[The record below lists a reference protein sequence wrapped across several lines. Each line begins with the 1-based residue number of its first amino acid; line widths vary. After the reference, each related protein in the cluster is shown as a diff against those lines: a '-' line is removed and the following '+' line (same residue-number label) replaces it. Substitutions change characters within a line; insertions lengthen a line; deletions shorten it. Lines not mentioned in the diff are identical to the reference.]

1 MKNHKEKSISG
12 YPDVISYECIQKMK
26 EQMEKNICKIKLG
39 KTTGTG
45 FFCKIPIPNKNE
57 MLPVFITN
65 NHIINGKILCQRTF
79 KIKID
84 IKIENDI
91 KEIII
96 NEKRKYYSS
105 KEYDFTIIEIK
116 KKIK

>member
-12 YPDVISYECIQKMK
+12 YLDVISYECIQKMK

-39 KTTGTG
+39 KTTGIG

-65 NHIINGKILCQRTF
+65 NHIINEIVYIWTF
-79 KIKID
+79 FIFFLSVFGGFRINSYICKTYG
-84 IKIENDI
+84 N
-91 KEIII
+91 III
-96 NEKRKYYSS
+96 KTYN
-105 KEYDFTIIEIK
+105 
-116 KKIK
+116 